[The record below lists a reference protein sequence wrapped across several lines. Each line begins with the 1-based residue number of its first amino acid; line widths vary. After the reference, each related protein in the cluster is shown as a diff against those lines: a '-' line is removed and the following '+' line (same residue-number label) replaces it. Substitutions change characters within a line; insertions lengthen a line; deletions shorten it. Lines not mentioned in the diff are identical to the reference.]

1 MVSSV
6 FAQQLTVP
14 AIFDLSHIAPP
25 PPSPPPTYFIGKV
38 LRDET
43 TEKTRSF
50 TSTINTYHISFPLV
64 ISESYTNGLFQESY
78 DILTRSIYNT
88 LCTSVM
94 GLRIDS
100 QKYKLVFYQSNLDTL
115 TTSSHINIFH

>member
-88 LCTSVM
+88 LCTSISLWVYASTARSIS
-94 GLRIDS
+94 LCFTSRIS
-100 QKYKLVFYQSNLDTL
+100 I
-115 TTSSHINIFH
+115 H

>member
-6 FAQQLTVP
+6 FAHQLTVP

-25 PPSPPPTYFIGKV
+25 PPSLPPTYFIGKV

-50 TSTINTYHISFPLV
+50 HKHDQHLSHFISF
-64 ISESYTNGLFQESY
+64 SY
-78 DILTRSIYNT
+78 
-88 LCTSVM
+88 
-94 GLRIDS
+94 
-100 QKYKLVFYQSNLDTL
+100 
-115 TTSSHINIFH
+115 